1 MRQPDGDRK
10 KRRASAHR
18 YNQKFSEFFEMLDYC
33 KASGVPTVWIPT
45 AQTLADTYGEGIES
59 LTLNAAPELG
69 LRIVSE

>member
-1 MRQPDGDRK
+1 
-10 KRRASAHR
+10 
-18 YNQKFSEFFEMLDYC
+18 MLDYC